1 MSTQV
6 ETSRVSVTEAV
17 THAVN
22 GTPFG
27 QGIRDGERA
36 EIRTKS
42 RVTRGRYADV
52 TGTLQLPIG
61 RAVITAR
68 PS

>member
-6 ETSRVSVTEAV
+6 ETLRISVTEAV
-17 THAVN
+17 THEVN

-27 QGIRDGERA
+27 EGIGDGERA

-42 RVTRGRYADV
+42 RVTRGRYAGV
-52 TGTLQLPIG
+52 TGTLQLPFE

>member
-6 ETSRVSVTEAV
+6 EPSRVSVQEAV
-17 THAVN
+17 TREVN
-22 GTPFG
+22 GTPLSE
-27 QGIRDGERA
+27 GICDGVHA
-36 EIRTKS
+36 EIRTES
-42 RVTRGRYADV
+42 RVTRSRYSDV